1 MLHAFLTSAIDTGG
15 RVHNQNAL
23 LPLKVNG
30 TKWIWGRVGP
40 KTKLAALA
48 RSPQKKKMLFLET
61 NNDFL
66 AVQPVA

>member
-1 MLHAFLTSAIDTGG
+1 MLHTFLTSAIDTGG
-15 RVHNQNAL
+15 RVHNQAAL

-30 TKWIWGRVGP
+30 TKWIGGWVGP
-40 KTKLAALA
+40 KAKLAALA
-48 RSPQKKKMLFLET
+48 PPPPKNCLFRET